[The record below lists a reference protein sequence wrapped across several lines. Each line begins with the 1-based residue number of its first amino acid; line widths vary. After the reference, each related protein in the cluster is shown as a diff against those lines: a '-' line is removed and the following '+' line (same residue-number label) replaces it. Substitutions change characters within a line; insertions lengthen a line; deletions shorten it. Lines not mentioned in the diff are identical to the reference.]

1 MNPVKVLSLPDF
13 HRRFF
18 ASLMLVAFLQT
29 GSGAPASD
37 PPPFAWPF
45 AGNFNMT
52 AAFDLDRTT
61 GARADWTGW
70 RAGEP
75 TAGSGHAYDN
85 HGGTDWGM
93 PTGTNLYA
101 PAAGRVSSLRESVP
115 NNDHSDTGNYLV
127 LDHRANTGTSVGGRD
142 YRTRY
147 WHLAQN
153 GVIPPGVGSSVTKGA
168 HIAISDNTGNSTG
181 PHLHYGIALMPGD
194 RQTCAFYNGW
204 WENDEFYTANGRP
217 CLVYLQIDDVTLNCR
232 EGAGAS
238 YNILT
243 AFPPNSQAVAT
254 QHNTWWRVMLPLP
267 PARAM
272 ESRTPAGNLSTGYT
286 DTGTWTNN
294 NWKSQAT
301 DAIDDANRVALSGFG
316 SRGSTFTTTGNPAN
330 TATFNFSVPT
340 QRGIYDIYTTW
351 PSDANAADVTY
362 RITHSAG
369 TTDVTLD
376 QVGHS
381 GAAGDGTKSN
391 PYLINRNPY
400 VVNHTTIGAQD
411 QWNLYSP
418 AGSNLPQEGPE
429 NLYQFTLRQPA
440 TVTVTVDHAGY
451 PGKDID
457 IHLLSAA
464 NPSTSFLRADW
475 TMTTSLGPGT
485 YYIACDSYGTGT
497 AGNNRASDYKLTVEF
512 SDDHP
517 FADSWVK
524 LGSFNYNAGAS
535 GSVQVREGSVT
546 GRIDLSRP
554 GLVVADSIKIV
565 PRITRRSGWISNAY
579 ATRINTSATPVA
591 SVVVSTDQTA
601 NNDASSMDDY
611 VEVPIYRNPAQGV
624 VNESD
629 IVGKAVTGQRFVCTG
644 RAGDWYKVWLTT
656 GTAATEGWLLGDH
669 LIGYHLDFAADVGEW
684 QLYD

>member
-1 MNPVKVLSLPDF
+1 MNQIKGLTRFGKRYSL
-13 HRRFF
+13 
-18 ASLMLVAFLQT
+18 LTGLTLVGFLQT
-29 GSGAPASD
+29 ASGAPASD

-52 AAFDLDRTT
+52 AAYDLDRATD
-61 GARADWTGW
+61 ARADWTGW
-70 RAGEP
+70 RAGEA

-101 PAAGRVSSLRESVP
+101 PAAGRVNSIRQSVP
-115 NNDHSDTGNYLV
+115 NNDHSDTGNYLI

-153 GVIPPGVGSSVTKGA
+153 GVIPPNVGSAVAKGA

-181 PHLHYGIALMPGD
+181 PHLHYGVSLISGD
-194 RQTCAFYNGW
+194 RQTCPFYNAW

-217 CLVYLQIDDVTLNCR
+217 CLVYLQIDDVSLNVR
-232 EGAGAS
+232 EGAGAA

-243 AFPPNSQAVAT
+243 VMPPNSQAVAT

-267 PARAM
+267 PAKVQEA
-272 ESRTPAGNLSTGYT
+272 RTAAGNLAAGFSESGA
-286 DTGTWTNN
+286 WTNTDS
-294 NWKSQAT
+294 KSQAV
-301 DAIDDANRVALSGFG
+301 DAVNDANRVALSGFG
-316 SRGSTFTTTGNPAN
+316 ARASNFTTVGNSAN
-330 TATFNFSVPT
+330 TATFNFTMPN
-340 QRGIYDIYTTW
+340 QRGLYDIYTTW
-351 PSDANAADVTY
+351 PSEANAENVTY
-362 RITHSAG
+362 RVTHSAG
-369 TTDVTLD
+369 TTDVTLN

-381 GAAGDGTKSN
+381 GATGNGTKSN
-391 PYLINRNPY
+391 PYLIYQNPY
-400 VVNHTTIGAQD
+400 IVNHTTIGAPN

-429 NLYQFTLRQPA
+429 NLYQFTLRQPS
-440 TVTVTVDHAGY
+440 TVTVTVNHDGY

-457 IHLLSAA
+457 IHLLTSA
-464 NPSTSFLRADW
+464 NPSTCFLRADW
-475 TMTTSLGPGT
+475 TMTTNLGPGT
-485 YYIACDSYGTGT
+485 YYIACDSYGVGA

-546 GRIDLSRP
+546 GRVNPAAP
-554 GLVVADSIKIV
+554 GRVVADAIKVV

-579 ATRINTSATPVA
+579 ATRINTAATPVA
-591 SVVVSTDQTA
+591 SVVVSTDITA
-601 NNDASSMDDY
+601 NNDANSMDDF

-644 RAGDWYKVWLTT
+644 RAGDWYKVWLTN
-656 GTAATEGWLLGDH
+656 GTTATEGWLLGNH
-669 LIGYHLDFAADVGEW
+669 LIGYHLNFAADIGEW